1 MCATV
6 CAGIGGCVVNE
17 IEAYRLLT
25 LRAALK
31 LEVATGLQRSRRGR
45 ATSTIVTEVMAD
57 HGWRPV
63 PRRKAALLRTF
74 EDMLREIGVLGN
86 EQAGEDVHAAGRPGV

>member
-6 CAGIGGCVVNE
+6 CAWIGGCVVNE
-17 IEAYRLLT
+17 IAAYRRLT
-25 LRAALK
+25 WRAALK
-31 LEVATGLQRSRRGR
+31 LEGATGLQRSRRGR

-86 EQAGEDVHAAGRPGV
+86 EQAGEAGHAAGRPGV